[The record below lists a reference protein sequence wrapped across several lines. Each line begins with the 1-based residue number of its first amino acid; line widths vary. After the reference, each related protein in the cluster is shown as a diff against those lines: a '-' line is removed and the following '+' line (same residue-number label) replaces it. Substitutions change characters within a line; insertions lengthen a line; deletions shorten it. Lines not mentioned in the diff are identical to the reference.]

1 MRYKIEYLGI
11 HILAFLVA
19 RCCLF
24 GMYPFVVPFFM
35 AAYLQEQ
42 SSFGIFIALM
52 LGVAS
57 YMDGTAMIR
66 YGLVLVFLLGM
77 LKSTDRS
84 KIFANNYQIALAS
97 GGVLWAVS
105 MPYQFLITGKEISVF
120 YTLLEGILCGC
131 SVLIFQQGMTALRSG
146 TGRMFADNKRFVGIF
161 ALLATALFGCPTG
174 NGSVPVLFV
183 VCGYLLLYNT
193 YRFDGSI
200 GVATG
205 SITGLV
211 LAFRMG
217 DVSYLAVMI
226 LLASLAVIMKELGKP
241 GVSTAALSSFPTR

>member
-57 YMDGTAMIR
+57 YMDGAAMIR

-84 KIFANNYQIALAS
+84 KIFANNYQNAGKSISYPISSCRL
-97 GGVLWAVS
+97 V
-105 MPYQFLITGKEISVF
+105 ITGF
-120 YTLLEGILCGC
+120 
-131 SVLIFQQGMTALRSG
+131 
-146 TGRMFADNKRFVGIF
+146 
-161 ALLATALFGCPTG
+161 
-174 NGSVPVLFV
+174 
-183 VCGYLLLYNT
+183 
-193 YRFDGSI
+193 
-200 GVATG
+200 
-205 SITGLV
+205 
-211 LAFRMG
+211 
-217 DVSYLAVMI
+217 
-226 LLASLAVIMKELGKP
+226 
-241 GVSTAALSSFPTR
+241 